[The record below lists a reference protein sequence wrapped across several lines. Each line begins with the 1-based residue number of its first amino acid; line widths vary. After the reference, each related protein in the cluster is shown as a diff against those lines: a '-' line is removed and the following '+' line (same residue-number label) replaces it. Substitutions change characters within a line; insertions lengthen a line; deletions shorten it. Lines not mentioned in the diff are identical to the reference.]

1 MGLADVV
8 APLLHTAPTTP
19 TELGMT
25 ATSPITQDRVD
36 VLDGAVLI
44 RDLVETDAEV
54 LRVVGD
60 AADAVEPTRQCLR
73 IGARAILAV
82 NATVDTHIVEQR
94 FDAMSAQITQQL
106 DDTVAKIAAT
116 TESLLAED
124 GGALTLTLAGH
135 RDGLEELLGD
145 TFDPDSKRSVI
156 AIFEQVIA
164 DAQEAQ
170 VEGIR
175 RLVATDDED
184 GPLGR
189 LRHEITRHA
198 NECTRE
204 LRQEVQALSE
214 RIAVKEAVAPVIAI
228 TTAKGFTYED
238 AVHDAVGRI
247 AAPHGDRAEQTGK
260 VSGSAATQKGD
271 EVVTLATDD
280 TMGAEAC
287 FVLEAKSRRLN
298 LRRTHEELDA
308 ARENR
313 DALAAIAVFSS
324 QDEAP
329 TSVPFSYSG
338 DKAIVV
344 YDTEDGD
351 DSALRLAYMWARWVV
366 RRELAGAAAEDIDV
380 ERIGILIDDAL
391 RAIDRVTAIKRAH
404 THARKLIDQ
413 AGEQVALMAGEVR
426 DALDA
431 VGDELRAVEE
441 T

>member
-1 MGLADVV
+1 
-8 APLLHTAPTTP
+8 
-19 TELGMT
+19 MT
-25 ATSPITQDRVD
+25 IASPVSQDRVD
-36 VLDGAVLI
+36 LVDGTLLV

-54 LRVVGD
+54 LRVV
-60 AADAVEPTRQCLR
+60 AATDDHVENARQCLR

-94 FDAMSAQITQQL
+94 FDAMSAQISRQL
-106 DDTVAKIAAT
+106 DDTVERIAAT
-116 TESLLAED
+116 TQALLAED
-124 GGALTLTLAGH
+124 DGALTTALAGH
-135 RDGLEELLGD
+135 RAGLEELLGD

-156 AIFEQVIA
+156 AIFEQVIEE
-164 DAQEAQ
+164 AQIAQ

-189 LRHEITRHA
+189 LRHEITRHT

-204 LRQEVQALSE
+204 LRQEVQNLSE

-228 TTAKGFTYED
+228 TTAKGFTFED
-238 AVHDAVGRI
+238 AVHDAVCRI
-247 AAPHGDRAEQTGK
+247 AAPHGDLPEQTGK
-260 VSGSAATQKGD
+260 TSGSAATQKGD
-271 EVVTLATDD
+271 EVVTLAADD

-287 FVLEAKSRRLN
+287 FVLEAKSRKLN
-298 LRRTHEELDA
+298 LRKTHEELDA

-313 DALAAIAVFSS
+313 DALAAVAVFSS

-344 YDTEDGD
+344 YDPEECD

-366 RRELAGAAAEDIDV
+366 RRELAGTAAEDVDV
-380 ERIGILIDDAL
+380 ERIGTLIDDAL
-391 RAIDRVTAIKRAH
+391 RAVERVTAIKRGH
-404 THARKLIDQ
+404 TQAKKSIDQ
-413 AGEQVALMAGEVR
+413 AGEQVALLAAEVR

-431 VGDELRAVEE
+431 VAEELTAADAE
-441 T
+441 

>member
-1 MGLADVV
+1 
-8 APLLHTAPTTP
+8 
-19 TELGMT
+19 MT

-36 VLDGAVLI
+36 VVDGAVLI
-44 RDLVETDAEV
+44 HDLVETDAEV
-54 LRVVGD
+54 LRVIGD
-60 AADAVEPTRQCLR
+60 SSDPVEPTRQCLR

-106 DDTVAKIAAT
+106 DETATRIAAA
-116 TESLLAED
+116 TEALLAED
-124 GGALTLTLAGH
+124 TGALTLTLEGH
-135 RDGLEELLGD
+135 RVGLEALLGD

-164 DAQEAQ
+164 EAQEAQ

-189 LRHEITRHA
+189 LRHEITRHT

-228 TTAKGFTYED
+228 TTRKGFTYED
-238 AVHDAVGRI
+238 AVHDAVSRL
-247 AAPHGDRAEQTGK
+247 AAPHGDCAEQTGK
-260 VSGSAATQKGD
+260 VSGSTATQKGD

-280 TMGAEAC
+280 TMGAEAR
-287 FVLEAKSRRLN
+287 FVLEAKSRKLN
-298 LRRTHEELDA
+298 LRKTYEELDA
-308 ARENR
+308 ALANR
-313 DALAAIAVFSS
+313 DSLAAIAVFSS
-324 QDEAP
+324 QEEAP
-329 TSVPFSYSG
+329 TSVSFSHSG
-338 DKAIVV
+338 DKAIAV
-344 YDTEDGD
+344 YDAEDGD

-366 RRELAGAAAEDIDV
+366 RRELAGTAAEDVDV
-380 ERIGILIDDAL
+380 ERIGTLIEDAL
-391 RAIDRVTAIKRAH
+391 RAIDRVTTIKRSH
-404 THARKLIDQ
+404 TQAKKSIDQ
-413 AGEQVALMAGEVR
+413 AGEQVALLATEVR

-431 VGDELRAVEE
+431 VSEELSAAEAA
-441 T
+441 